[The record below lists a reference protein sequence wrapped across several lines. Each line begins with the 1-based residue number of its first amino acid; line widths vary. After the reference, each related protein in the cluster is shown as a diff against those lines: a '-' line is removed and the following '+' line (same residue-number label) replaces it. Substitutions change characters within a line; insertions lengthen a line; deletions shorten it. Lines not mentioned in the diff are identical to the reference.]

1 MLVEMISTSREVSIP
16 ISETQKNH
24 FNPCLRE
31 RAWASDRK
39 KQLLVHQEGL
49 VSSSI
54 KKETINIMETIF
66 RRAVAIIIPLDYCM
80 TMRASINIMQVVMPK
95 VLVSIQPSDYWK
107 ISQETTHTSALLV
120 FHRDADMIPV
130 LDFWFIIV
138 GTTLIAAQLL
148 RKVSGWKRVWAFWP
162 IFAVT
167 IAIMRMT
174 TVRVFHLLQKQKTL
188 SALEC

>member
-54 KKETINIMETIF
+54 K
-66 RRAVAIIIPLDYCM
+66 RA
-80 TMRASINIMQVVMPK
+80 TINIMQVVMPR
-95 VLVSIQPSDYWK
+95 VLVSIQLLACWK
-107 ISQETTHTSALLV
+107 INQETTHTSALLV

-130 LDFWFIIV
+130 LDFWLIIV

-188 SALEC
+188 SALGC

>member
-66 RRAVAIIIPLDYCM
+66 RRAVAIIIPLDY
-80 TMRASINIMQVVMPK
+80 
-95 VLVSIQPSDYWK
+95 WK

-130 LDFWFIIV
+130 LDFWLIIV

>member
-54 KKETINIMETIF
+54 KKETINIMDTIF

-80 TMRASINIMQVVMPK
+80 TMRASINIMQVVMPR

-107 ISQETTHTSALLV
+107 ISQETTHMSALLV

-130 LDFWFIIV
+130 LDFWLIIV
-138 GTTLIAAQLL
+138 GTTLIAVQLL
-148 RKVSGWKRVWAFWP
+148 HKVSGWKRAWEFWQ
-162 IFAVT
+162 IFAGMIVIMQMT
-167 IAIMRMT
+167 IA
-174 TVRVFHLLQKQKTL
+174 RVFRHHQKQKTL
-188 SALEC
+188 SVLGC